1 MITIDKLCY
10 SSGLRYKSPFIK
22 AGLAVGLLLICVF
35 ARSIALSLIILLLM
49 GSLTV
54 LVGKASL
61 KRYWQLML
69 VPLAFLL
76 LSTFAIAV
84 NLSPMPLSSLAIPLG
99 SLYITVSRA
108 GVMQCLGLVS
118 TALAAVS
125 CLYFLTLTTPLTDI
139 LLVLRRCKCPY
150 LIIELMMLIYRFIF
164 VLLELAS
171 SLYRAQAC
179 RLGHKDLRTAWD
191 SIGKLM
197 AVLLLRAMQK
207 SNRLYDAM
215 ESRCYNGVIRVLDE
229 YIPAG
234 KAESLG
240 VIVILLFFL
249 ALAIFFNIN
258 GF

>member
-10 SSGLRYKSPFIK
+10 SSRLRYKSPFLK

-35 ARSIALSLIILLLM
+35 ARSIVLSCIILLLM

-54 LVGKASL
+54 FVGGTSL
-61 KRYWQLML
+61 KRYWHLL
-69 VPLAFLL
+69 AVPLTFLL
-76 LSTFAIAV
+76 LSTAAIAV
-84 NLSPMPLSSLAIPLG
+84 NLSPKPLSFFAVPLG
-99 SLYITVSRA
+99 RLYLTVSRA
-108 GVMQCLGLVS
+108 GVWQCIGLVS

-150 LIIELMMLIYRFIF
+150 LMIELMMLIYRFIF
-164 VLLELAS
+164 VLLELAA
-171 SLYRAQAC
+171 SLSQAQAC
-179 RLGHKDLRTAWD
+179 RLGHKDLKTTWN

-229 YIPAG
+229 YHPAK
-234 KAESLG
+234 KAEAFGVVFLLG
-240 VIVILLFFL
+240 LFGVLAVLLTRAGL
-249 ALAIFFNIN
+249 
-258 GF
+258 